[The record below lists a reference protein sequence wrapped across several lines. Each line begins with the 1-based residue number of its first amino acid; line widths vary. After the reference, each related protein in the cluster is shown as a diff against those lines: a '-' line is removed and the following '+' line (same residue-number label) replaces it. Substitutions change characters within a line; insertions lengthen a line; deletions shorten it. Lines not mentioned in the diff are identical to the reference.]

1 MRLFNPMVQNETG
14 AGRDIQ
20 APWWTGIPVQGDAGV
35 EVKAVT
41 SWDTDEI
48 LALYRS
54 AGWWHDGEDDP
65 TQIPGIIRGSLVFVV
80 AVDRKSGR
88 AVGMGRA
95 ISDGVSDAY
104 IQDLVVRPECRGH
117 GVGSAILRKIL
128 AACREHGIGWIA
140 LIAEGGSG
148 EFYRGLGF
156 GVEEGDVPMMYQ
168 GGGEDAQR

>member
-1 MRLFNPMVQNETG
+1 MEGETG
-14 AGRDIQ
+14 AD
-20 APWWTGIPVQGDAGV
+20 
-35 EVKAVT
+35 VKAVT

-65 TQIPGIIRGSLVFVV
+65 AEISGIIRGSLVFIV
-80 AVDRKSGR
+80 AVDRKSGK

-104 IQDLVVRPECRGH
+104 IQDLVVLPEYRGR
-117 GVGSAILRKIL
+117 GIGKAILLCIL
-128 AACREHGIGWIA
+128 EACRERGIGWIA

-148 EFYRGLGF
+148 DFYRGLGF
-156 GVEEGDVPMMYQ
+156 RVEEGDLPMMYQ
-168 GGGEDAQR
+168 GGGEGAHR

>member
-1 MRLFNPMVQNETG
+1 M
-14 AGRDIQ
+14 AGE
-20 APWWTGIPVQGDAGV
+20 PGE

-65 TQIPGIIRGSLVFVV
+65 AQIPGIIRGSLVFIV
-80 AVDRKSGR
+80 ALNLKSGK

-104 IQDLVVRPECRGH
+104 IQDLVVLPEYRGR
-117 GVGSAILRKIL
+117 GIGKAILRSIL
-128 AACREHGIGWIA
+128 AACRERGIGWIA

-148 EFYRGLGF
+148 DFYRGLGF
-156 GVEEGDVPMMYQ
+156 GVEEGDLSMMYR
-168 GGGEDAQR
+168 GGGEDAHR